1 MNYLGFRDWL
11 MGYSNTGS
19 NTISLNACSF
29 DLPVEIFYKKL
40 AVDSSVSLIAN
51 AMTKARFRTLD
62 KGKMNKGNTHYLFNV
77 RPNKNQNSS
86 EFIHE
91 WVSNLLYDNEA
102 LIVQIDDELFIAD
115 DWEKKEFAL
124 KENMYNSVT
133 IRNLTLERSFD
144 ESEVFY
150 FRLNNDNILDVING
164 LYASYGKLLM
174 ASTNSYKR
182 KNSKKYFMRIGS
194 AISQQDD
201 DIDELTTMFSEQFKK
216 FYNSDG
222 DSLWPLQDGITL
234 EDSSTT
240 SINDKTESR
249 DIRAIVDD
257 IFDFVAIA
265 FHIPKGLL
273 KGDVADVS
281 AMTDNFLTFC
291 VNPIAELMAD
301 EINSK
306 MYTKEE
312 YLSGTRLVVDTRL
325 IKAVDMGVLANAAD
339 KLLLSGTHNRDENR
353 DMMGL
358 EPLDTDESTQY
369 YVTKNYGTSEESL
382 KGGENE

>member
-1 MNYLGFRDWL
+1 

-62 KGKMNKGNTHYLFNV
+62 NGKMKKGNTHYLFNV

-102 LIVQIDDELFIAD
+102 LIVQIEDELFIAD

-124 KENMYNSVT
+124 KENMYNKVT
-133 IRNLTLERSFD
+133 IRNLTLERSFN

-182 KNSKKYFMRIGS
+182 KNSKKYFMRIDS
-194 AISQQDD
+194 ALSQQDD

-234 EDSSTT
+234 EDSSTK
-240 SINDKTESR
+240 SANDKTESR

-273 KGDVADVS
+273 KGDVADVT

-325 IKAVDMGVLANAAD
+325 IKAVDVAVLANAAD

-358 EPLDTDESTQY
+358 EPLNTVESTRY
-369 YVTKNYGTSEESL
+369 YVTKNYGTTDEAL

>member
-1 MNYLGFRDWL
+1 MGFRDWL
-11 MGYSNTGS
+11 FGYSNTGS
-19 NTISLNACSF
+19 GTISLNACSF
-29 DLPVEIFYKKL
+29 ELPVELFYKKL
-40 AVDSSVSLIAN
+40 AIDSSVSLIAN
-51 AMTKARFRTLD
+51 AMTKARFRTLEE
-62 KGKMNKGNTHYLFNV
+62 GKLHKGNTHYLFNV

-91 WVSNLLYDNEA
+91 WVSNLLYENEA
-102 LIVQIDDELFIAD
+102 LIVQIDDELYIAS
-115 DWEKKEFAL
+115 DWDKKEFAL
-124 KENMYNSVT
+124 KENIYEGIT
-133 IRNLTLERSFD
+133 IKNLTLERSFS
-144 ESEVFY
+144 ETEVFY
-150 FRLNNDNILDVING
+150 FRLNNDNILDVVNG

-174 ASTNSYKR
+174 AATNSYKR

-194 AISQQDD
+194 ALSQK
-201 DIDELTTMFSEQFKK
+201 DEDVDNLTEMFSEQFKK

-222 DSLWPLQDGITL
+222 DSLWPIQEGVEL
-234 EDSSTT
+234 EDSSAK
-240 SINDKTESR
+240 SSNDKTDSR

-257 IFDFVAIA
+257 VFDFVAMA

-306 MYTKEE
+306 MYKKDE
-312 YLSGTRLVVDTRL
+312 YLNGTRLVVDTRL
-325 IKAVDMGVLANAAD
+325 IKAVDVGALANAAD
-339 KLLLSGTHNRDENR
+339 KLLLSGTHNPDENR

-358 EPLDTDESTQY
+358 EPLNEDWSTQY
-369 YVTKNYGTSEESL
+369 YVTKNYGTTDEAL